1 MSDQG
6 QRPGQGFLAWYL
18 GGLASRMSE
27 NHLFLFAGG
36 LAFATLLSLV
46 PLVFLVFFVLGAVLD
61 AASLAWLVNR
71 TVEVFI
77 PYGEEASFLK
87 DALSSRIPDVVEFKK
102 TYRISGLSILML
114 SVSGLFTSMR
124 TILDTVFQASGGEPR
139 AMARILRQWPSAVDR
154 LRELSTSQKQMS
166 FLRAALPGAL
176 GKLKDLALVLV
187 VLCAF
192 LLLVLSLPILV
203 AVLEIALSPL
213 HSHLTHLY
221 DLASTALILA
231 VFLGLYWL
239 VPSRR
244 PRMKALATGAFWA
257 ALLWK
262 LAEWL
267 FGYYLGHFASIW
279 YLYGAYVLSVALAL
293 WLYLAAMLFIVGAE
307 IAQLCH
313 ERTAPVRGSPPTEP
327 GRESRPPGPPA
338 QGS

>member
-1 MSDQG
+1 MTSRGPTDTHET
-6 QRPGQGFLAWYL
+6 GQGILAWYL
-18 GGLASRMSE
+18 GGLGVRMSE

-46 PLVFLVFFVLGAVLD
+46 PLVFLIFFVLGAVLET
-61 AASLAWLVNR
+61 ASLAWLVNR

-77 PYGEEASFLK
+77 PYEEESAFLK
-87 DALSSRIPDVVEFKK
+87 DALSTRIPDVVEFKK
-102 TYRISGLSILML
+102 AYGFSGISILML

-124 TILDTVFQASGGEPR
+124 TILDTVFQASGHEPGVVAR
-139 AMARILRQWPSAVDR
+139 AFRQWPAAVDR
-154 LRELSTSQKQMS
+154 LRKMGTSEKLVG
-166 FLRAALPGAL
+166 FLRAALPAAV

-187 VLCAF
+187 VLSTF
-192 LLLVLSLPILV
+192 LLSVLSLPILA
-203 AVLEIALSPL
+203 AVLEAVLTPI
-213 HSHLTHLY
+213 HSHLTHFY
-221 DLASTALILA
+221 DLASMALILA

-239 VPSRR
+239 VPARR

-279 YLYGAYVLSVALAL
+279 YLYGAYVLSVVLAL
-293 WLYLAAMLFIVGAE
+293 WLYFAAIVFIVGAE

-313 ERTAPVRGSPPTEP
+313 ERGPAAPRAG
-327 GRESRPPGPPA
+327 PGPPPGGA
-338 QGS
+338 ARP

>member
-1 MSDQG
+1 MTDRDHG
-6 QRPGQGFLAWYL
+6 AGQGILAWYL
-18 GGLASRMSE
+18 SGLATRMSE

-61 AASLAWLVNR
+61 TASLAWLLNQ

-77 PYGEEASFLK
+77 PYQEEATFLK

-102 TYRISGLSILML
+102 AYRVSGLLILML

-124 TILDTVFQASGGEPR
+124 TILDTVFRASGHEPR
-139 AMARILRQWPSAVDR
+139 GLARVLRQWPPVIR
-154 LRELSTSQKQMS
+154 FGELGTSEKQRS
-166 FLRAALPGAL
+166 FLRAALPAAA
-176 GKLKDLALVLV
+176 GKVKDLALVLV

-192 LLLVLSLPILV
+192 LLLVLSLPILA

-213 HSHLTHLY
+213 HSHLTHFY

-293 WLYLAAMLFIVGAE
+293 WLYFAAILFIIGAE
-307 IAQLCH
+307 IAQLCQ
-313 ERTAPVRGSPPTEP
+313 ERASTPSRDEP
-327 GRESRPPGPPA
+327 
-338 QGS
+338 

>member
-1 MSDQG
+1 MADRD
-6 QRPGQGFLAWYL
+6 QRPVQGILAWYL
-18 GGLASRMSE
+18 GGLATRMSE

-61 AASLAWLVNR
+61 TASLAWLLNQ

-77 PYGEEASFLK
+77 PYEEEATFLK

-102 TYRISGLSILML
+102 AYRVSGLLILML

-124 TILDTVFQASGGEPR
+124 TILDTVFRASGQEPGGL
-139 AMARILRQWPSAVDR
+139 ARVLRQWPPVIR
-154 LRELSTSQKQMS
+154 FGELGTSEKQRN
-166 FLRAALPGAL
+166 FLRAALPAAA
-176 GKLKDLALVLV
+176 GKLKDLALVLM

-192 LLLVLSLPILV
+192 LLLVLSLPILA

-213 HSHLTHLY
+213 HSHLTHFY

-293 WLYLAAMLFIVGAE
+293 WLYFAAILFIVGAE

-313 ERTAPVRGSPPTEP
+313 ERASAPSRDEP
-327 GRESRPPGPPA
+327 GAAGA
-338 QGS
+338 

>member
-1 MSDQG
+1 MTSRGTTDTHEG
-6 QRPGQGFLAWYL
+6 GRGILSWYL
-18 GGLASRMSE
+18 GGLATRMSE

-61 AASLAWLVNR
+61 TASLAWLLNQ

-77 PYGEEASFLK
+77 PYEAEAAFLK
-87 DALSSRIPDVVEFKK
+87 EALSSRIPDVVEFRK
-102 TYRISGLSILML
+102 TYGLSGLSILML

-124 TILDTVFQASGGEPR
+124 TILESVFQASGRGPGV
-139 AMARILRQWPSAVDR
+139 MARVLRQRPAAVDR
-154 LRELSTSQKQMS
+154 LRELSTSGRQMR
-166 FLRAALPGAL
+166 FLRAALPAAA

-192 LLLVLSLPILV
+192 LLLVLSLPILA
-203 AVLEIALSPL
+203 AVLETALSPL
-213 HSHLTHLY
+213 HSHLTHFY

-267 FGYYLGHFASIW
+267 FGWYLGHFASIW

-293 WLYLAAMLFIVGAE
+293 WLYLAAMLFIIGAE

-313 ERTAPVRGSPPTEP
+313 ERVSAGAAKDP
-327 GRESRPPGPPA
+327 
-338 QGS
+338 